1 MEHILNQLKELQRAV
16 LEDNELMA
24 LQAQLMKKMYDELTK
39 VGFTAQEAIQIVA
52 AQGAGIKANG

>member
-1 MEHILNQLKELQRAV
+1 MGHILNQLKELQRAV

-52 AQGAGIKANG
+52 AQGAGIKANS